1 MSKKGKNLY
10 IKAKKIIPGGNQLLS
25 KRPEMFL
32 PNLWPSYYKRSKDI
46 KIWDLNNRCY
56 EDFSIMSIGQ
66 CSLGYSNKEVNTAVT
81 RAIKFGSTST
91 LNSEEEVKLANKLVQ
106 IHKGMDMVRFGKT
119 GGEACA
125 IAVRI
130 ARAFT
135 GRSKIIASG
144 YFGWHDWY
152 LASNLKNKKSL
163 DNLLL
168 PGLDTAGV
176 PKELRGTTMALKYG
190 DIKNLKKLFYKHGKS
205 IAGIIVEVQRSREP
219 NLEFLKLARKLC
231 NKYKSVLIFD
241 EVSSGFRI
249 NLGALYLNY
258 NLKPDI
264 VTLGKA
270 LGNGF
275 PISAVMGKKN
285 VMESAQGTFISS
297 SYWTERT
304 GFVAGL
310 ETLRQFKKK
319 NVGGYLRNIGSYFD
333 KNFKSLSNDLKLNF
347 KNNGLI
353 SVPIIS
359 FNSGN
364 KSIDLQIKTFLTQEM
379 LKRGYIFSNAI
390 YLSYKHNKKNI
401 DRFFDNLYE
410 VLRKNHKNF
419 SPKFFKKK
427 LNGPVC
433 HSGFKRLT

>member
-1 MSKKGKNLY
+1 MRRKGEKLY

-32 PNLWPSYYKRSKDI
+32 PKLWPSYYKKSKDI

-66 CSLGYSNKEVNTAVT
+66 CSLGYSNREVNIAVT
-81 RAIKFGSTST
+81 RAINSGSTST
-91 LNSEEEVKLANKLVQ
+91 LNSEEEVKLADSLIK
-106 IHKGMDMVRFGKT
+106 IHNGMDMVRFGKT

-125 IAVRI
+125 MAVRI
-130 ARAFT
+130 ARAST

-176 PKELRGTTMALKYG
+176 PKELRGTTLALKYG
-190 DIKNLKKLFYKHGKS
+190 DIKNLKKLFYKNGKS
-205 IAGIIVEVQRSREP
+205 IAGIIVEVQRSRVP

-258 NLKPDI
+258 NLNPDI
-264 VTLGKA
+264 VILGKA

-285 VMESAQGTFISS
+285 IMEAAQGTFISS

-310 ETLRQFKKK
+310 ETLKQYKKNNVGKYLK
-319 NVGGYLRNIGSYFD
+319 NVGNYFD
-333 KNFKSLSNDLKLNF
+333 KKFKSLSLDLKLNF
-347 KNNGLI
+347 ENNGLI
-353 SVPIIS
+353 SVPIIT
-359 FNSGN
+359 FNSGS
-364 KSIDLQIKTFLTQEM
+364 KLLDLQIKTFLTQEM

-390 YLSYKHNKKNI
+390 YLSFKHNKKNI
-401 DRFFDNLYE
+401 NRFFDNFYE
-410 VLRKNHKNF
+410 VLRKDHKNF

-427 LNGPVC
+427 LKGPVC

>member
-32 PNLWPSYYKRSKDI
+32 PKLWPSYYKRSKDI

-66 CSLGYSNKEVNTAVT
+66 CSLGYSNKEVNKAVT

-91 LNSEEEVKLANKLVQ
+91 LNSEEEVELANKLVQ
-106 IHKGMDMVRFGKT
+106 IHKGMEMVRFGKT

-319 NVGGYLRNIGSYFD
+319 NVGEYLKNIGNYFD
-333 KNFKSLSNDLKLNF
+333 KNFKSLSSDLNLNF
-347 KNNGLI
+347 ENNGLI

-359 FNSGN
+359 FNSRS
-364 KSIDLQIKTFLTQEM
+364 KSLDLQIKTFLTQEM

-401 DRFFDNLYE
+401 DRFFDNFYE
-410 VLRKNHKNF
+410 ILKKNHKNF
-419 SPKFFKKK
+419 SPEFFKKK
-427 LNGPVC
+427 LDGPVC

>member
-190 DIKNLKKLFYKHGKS
+190 DIKNLKKLFYNHGKS

-379 LKRGYIFSNAI
+379 LKRGNIFSNAI

>member
-66 CSLGYSNKEVNTAVT
+66 CSLGYSNKEVNKAVT

-91 LNSEEEVKLANKLVQ
+91 LNSEEEVELANKLVQ
-106 IHKGMDMVRFGKT
+106 IHKGMEMVRFGKT

-152 LASNLKNKKSL
+152 LAANLKNKKSL

>member
-1 MSKKGKNLY
+1 MRRKGEKLY

-32 PNLWPSYYKRSKDI
+32 PKLWPSYYKKSKDI

-66 CSLGYSNKEVNTAVT
+66 CSLGYSNREVNIAVT
-81 RAIKFGSTST
+81 RAINSGSTST
-91 LNSEEEVKLANKLVQ
+91 LNSEEEVKLADSLIK
-106 IHKGMDMVRFGKT
+106 IHNGMDMVRFGKT

-125 IAVRI
+125 MAVRI
-130 ARAFT
+130 ARAST

-176 PKELRGTTMALKYG
+176 PKELRGTTLALKYG
-190 DIKNLKKLFYKHGKS
+190 DIKNLKKLFYKNGKS
-205 IAGIIVEVQRSREP
+205 IAGIIVEVQRSRVP

-258 NLKPDI
+258 NLNPDI
-264 VTLGKA
+264 VILGKA

-285 VMESAQGTFISS
+285 IMEAAQGTFISS

-310 ETLRQFKKK
+310 ETLKQYKK
-319 NVGGYLRNIGSYFD
+319 NNVGKYLKYVGNYFD
-333 KNFKSLSNDLKLNF
+333 KKFKSLSLDLKLNF
-347 KNNGLI
+347 ENNGLI
-353 SVPIIS
+353 SVPIIT
-359 FNSGN
+359 FNSGS
-364 KSIDLQIKTFLTQEM
+364 KLLDLQIKTFLTQEM

-390 YLSYKHNKKNI
+390 YLSFKHNKKNI
-401 DRFFDNLYE
+401 DRFFDNFYE
-410 VLRKNHKNF
+410 VLRKDYKNF

-427 LNGPVC
+427 LQGPVC

>member
-32 PNLWPSYYKRSKDI
+32 PKLWPSYYKRSKDI

-81 RAIKFGSTST
+81 RAIKFGSTSS
-91 LNSEEEVKLANKLVQ
+91 LNSEEEVKLANNLVK

-163 DNLLL
+163 DTLLL

-176 PKELRGTTMALKYG
+176 PKELRGTTLALKYG
-190 DIKNLKKLFYKHGKS
+190 DIKNLRKLFYKYGNS

-219 NLEFLKLARKLC
+219 NLEFLKLARKLS

-258 NLKPDI
+258 NLKPDV

-275 PISAVMGKKN
+275 PISAIMGKKS

-304 GFVAGL
+304 GFAAGL
-310 ETLRQFKKK
+310 ETLRQFKKN
-319 NVGGYLRNIGSYFD
+319 NVGEYLKNIGNYFD

-364 KSIDLQIKTFLTQEM
+364 KLIDLQIKTFLTQEM
-379 LKRGYIFSNAI
+379 LKRGYIFSNVI

-410 VLRKNHKNF
+410 VLKKNHKNF
-419 SPKFFKKK
+419 SPEFFKKK
-427 LNGPVC
+427 LDGPVC

>member
-1 MSKKGKNLY
+1 
-10 IKAKKIIPGGNQLLS
+10 
-25 KRPEMFL
+25 MFL

-66 CSLGYSNKEVNTAVT
+66 CSLGYSNKEVNKAVT

-91 LNSEEEVKLANKLVQ
+91 LNSEEEVELANKLVQ
-106 IHKGMDMVRFGKT
+106 IHKGMEMVRFGKT

-275 PISAVMGKKN
+275 SYFRSYGKKECN
-285 VMESAQGTFISS
+285 GVCA
-297 SYWTERT
+297 R
-304 GFVAGL
+304 
-310 ETLRQFKKK
+310 
-319 NVGGYLRNIGSYFD
+319 YL
-333 KNFKSLSNDLKLNF
+333 
-347 KNNGLI
+347 
-353 SVPIIS
+353 
-359 FNSGN
+359 
-364 KSIDLQIKTFLTQEM
+364 
-379 LKRGYIFSNAI
+379 
-390 YLSYKHNKKNI
+390 YKQ
-401 DRFFDNLYE
+401 
-410 VLRKNHKNF
+410 
-419 SPKFFKKK
+419 
-427 LNGPVC
+427 
-433 HSGFKRLT
+433 